1 MRVTSK
7 PVVRVEREYEGPVD
21 DLWWLWTTKEG
32 FESWWGPE
40 GFRVEVHELDLRVG
54 GKLVYDMIAATPEHI
69 EYMKKNNMQ
78 ASHAT
83 HGQFVEIVPLQRL
96 GLNHMIDFIPGLE
109 PYEHRMVVEFVP
121 EGSNVT
127 MVVTIHEH
135 TTPEWTRRA
144 VEGFKSQ
151 LTKVPGAL
159 AARRGA
165 K

>member
-1 MRVTSK
+1 MTSK
-7 PVVRVEREYEGPVD
+7 SVVRVERKYAGPVD

-40 GFRVEVHELDLRVG
+40 GFRVKVHKLDLRVG
-54 GKLVYDMIAATPEHI
+54 GELVYDMIAATPEHI
-69 EYMKKNNMQ
+69 EYMKRNNMQ

-83 HGQFVEIVPLQRL
+83 RGKFVEIVPLQRL

-121 EGSNVT
+121 EGSNVK

-144 VEGFKSQ
+144 VDGFTSQ
-151 LTKVPGAL
+151 LTKIPAVL
-159 AARRGA
+159 AKRRGA
-165 K
+165 A